1 MHAHIPIIEFSSL
14 TIYLYGHH
22 DTQYWM
28 GTILLIY
35 NTIEINAVSLDPTLK
50 MRLEFHVFPK

>member
-1 MHAHIPIIEFSSL
+1 
-14 TIYLYGHH
+14 
-22 DTQYWM
+22 M